1 MSKALRVGILGG
13 GFMAQV
19 HTRAIR
25 DNGHDVVALAS
36 SSLESGTGSA
46 ENLNIATVFSNW
58 QELIAS
64 PDIDVVHI
72 CTPNAFHADM
82 AIEAARAKKHIVC
95 EKPVAVSYSQAAEMA
110 FEVEKSGV
118 GFAVPFAY
126 RFYPIVRELR
136 SRIQEGQAGPLHLIH
151 GNYLQDW
158 LAEPEATNWRVDS
171 VSGGRSRAFADIGSH
186 WCDLME
192 FVSGDR
198 ITRLI
203 ANTSKAYESRGG
215 GEVSTED
222 IATIMF
228 ETQKGAVGTV
238 TVSQVSVGRKNQLL
252 IELSGP
258 GASFTFN
265 QEKPDSMLIGGMTS
279 SQIVTSGQETLSSGD
294 ARRLSQVPSG
304 HPQGYQDAFNSF
316 VADAYS
322 GFLGDVRPGV
332 PGLVDGLRSAALV
345 DAVLESAES
354 GTWVDVAAQKHQNS
368 TSLLLN

>member
-1 MSKALRVGILGG
+1 MAERLRAGILGG

-19 HTRAIR
+19 HARAIR
-25 DNGHDVVALAS
+25 DSSHDVVALAS
-36 SSLESGTGSA
+36 SSLESGTRA
-46 ENLNIATVFSNW
+46 ANKLNIATVFGSW

-72 CTPNAFHADM
+72 CTPNVFHAEM
-82 AIEAARAKKHIVC
+82 AIGAARANKHIVC
-95 EKPVAVSYSQAAEMA
+95 EKPIAVSYPQAVEMA

-136 SRIQEGQAGPLHLIH
+136 SRIQEGQLGTLHLIH
-151 GNYLQDW
+151 GSYLQDW
-158 LAEPEATNWRVDS
+158 LADPGSTNWRVDS
-171 VSGGRSRAFADIGSH
+171 VSSGRSRAFADIGTH

-192 FVSGDR
+192 FVSGDH
-198 ITRLI
+198 ITRLM
-203 ANTSKAYESRGG
+203 ANTSRAYESRGRRAVG
-215 GEVSTED
+215 TED

-228 ETQKGAVGTV
+228 ETERGAAGTL

-258 GASFTFN
+258 GASFAFN
-265 QEKPDSMLIGGMTS
+265 QERPDSLLIGGIAS
-279 SQIVTSGQETLSSGD
+279 NQIVTSGQETLHSED

-322 GFLGDVRPGV
+322 GFLGNVRPGV
-332 PGLVDGLRSAALV
+332 PGLADGLRSSVLV
-345 DAVLESAES
+345 DAVLQSAET
-354 GTWVDVAAQKHQNS
+354 GTWMNVATLETLK
-368 TSLLLN
+368 LN